1 MNDGIKEAFSL
12 IKKIKKAVP
21 VKSYVS
27 LSTDEDNSC
36 LIILVQFKIEG
47 ELFAIQKKISM
58 LEINRT
64 EADIEEFFI
73 NKFRDEIKG
82 QMKKG

>member
-1 MNDGIKEAFSL
+1 MNDEIKEAFSL

-36 LIILVQFKIEG
+36 LIIVLQFKIDG

-58 LEINRT
+58 IEINRT

-73 NKFRDEIKG
+73 HKFRDEIKAR
-82 QMKKG
+82 MKKG